1 MALAKFGAAY
11 QLLKSAERS
20 KKAEQPATKQ
30 STGLLFPNLSSYELV
45 I

>member
-1 MALAKFGAAY
+1 MVLAKFGAAC
-11 QLLKSAERS
+11 QQFKSADRS

-30 STGLLFPNLSSYELV
+30 STGLFFPNLSSYELV